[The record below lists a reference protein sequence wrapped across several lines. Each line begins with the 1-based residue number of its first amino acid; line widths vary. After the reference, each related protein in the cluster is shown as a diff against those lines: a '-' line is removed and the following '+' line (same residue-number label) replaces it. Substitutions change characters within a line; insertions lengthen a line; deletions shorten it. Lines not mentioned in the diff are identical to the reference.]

1 MILRICFVA
10 IVTAISAV
18 ILKIN
23 KPEYVPVCLT
33 AGGVLLL
40 VFASDYLSASLE
52 FIKQF
57 AQQTGID
64 SSLLRLIFKIV
75 GVGYLIELTSG
86 AVKDL
91 GFESLADKLVLCGK
105 LIIFLM
111 AVPILKTMFTLII
124 SLADMA

>member
-1 MILRICFVA
+1 M
-10 IVTAISAV
+10 
-18 ILKIN
+18 
-23 KPEYVPVCLT
+23 
-33 AGGVLLL
+33 
-40 VFASDYLSASLE
+40 VFAFDYLSASLE

>member
-23 KPEYVPVCLT
+23 KPEYVPACLT

>member
-75 GVGYLIELTSG
+75 GIGYLIELTSG

>member
-40 VFASDYLSASLE
+40 VFAFDYLSASLE

-75 GVGYLIELTSG
+75 GIGYLIELTSG

>member
-1 MILRICFVA
+1 MILRFCFVA

>member
-64 SSLLRLIFKIV
+64 SSLLRMIFKIV

>member
-1 MILRICFVA
+1 MILRICFIA

>member
-40 VFASDYLSASLE
+40 VFASDSLSASLE

>member
-40 VFASDYLSASLE
+40 VFAFDYLSACLE